1 MISKVE
7 QAVADR
13 LAQGLGRMVRT
24 VKSYGGEL
32 DDLSGS
38 IHALPAVW
46 VAYGGSRIQAADTGG
61 RRYREAAQF
70 AVMCATRSLRS
81 EAAGRHGGIDSREI
95 GSNALVWAVRRL
107 LDGQRLG
114 FADSRGLVPQAVRP
128 IANHALVQNAALSVA
143 AVEYL
148 MHWDSCPLED
158 GRFPEE
164 TGNPADADYVF
175 VKYGGRLSAP
185 YPFFER
191 LDGLIADPQ
200 SAASVPLDVN
210 LKKG

>member
-7 QAVADR
+7 NAIADR
-13 LAQGLGRMVRT
+13 LAQGLGRMVHT

-32 DDLSGS
+32 DDLSAS

-114 FADSRGLVPQAVRP
+114 FADSRRLRHEAARIG
-128 IANHALVQNAALSVA
+128 NHALVQNAALSVA

-148 MHWDSCPLED
+148 MHWDSFPLED

-164 TGNPADADYVF
+164 TDNPADADYVF